1 MKRVL
6 HEKKM
11 LIIICFTYIISVFLR
26 SLLIDS
32 VWYKIWGDELLYNDV
47 ARSFIESGTFKFAN
61 MYGPSDAYLYPLTL
75 SIVLKFFYNAET
87 VSFVTRLF
95 GIIVMSSVVFPTYLL
110 AKKMKFNEL
119 QCFLFSIVAV
129 LVPDMMQSL
138 FYVTEIVAYPLFIW
152 TIYFFYADIETDRVN
167 RNTIMF
173 ALLVYLS
180 YQARSLN
187 LAILAGYFLYILI
200 MCFTN
205 IKQNKKHLIKMLL
218 YKFIV
223 VFGMFKV
230 LQESVAWALLKF
242 GVVTATETKGANSGF
257 SLILGGL
264 QEDFLYSVTN
274 WSYNVILYLFY
285 VILAFGFFVVVIPLL
300 YRFDDKKN
308 CKLVLFINLLL
319 LCFIGAV
326 VIIIQAREDPIIHE
340 DRRIHMRYLFYFFI
354 PYLLLLYKVNLK
366 NIKWTF
372 VNSVITVVFLLF
384 GISTRYINNVRYTVG
399 AESMMLTAIK
409 EAQSF
414 IVQYPNTEGFL
425 MFLSFSMV
433 IVLYVIIRACSLSKF
448 LQCIFPFMIG
458 FILIINNV
466 LYVTEIQSLTIRG
479 NGGYK
484 ERYSVIAE
492 ELNQYQQ
499 GEVILVAE
507 TLASDN
513 EIQSLQ
519 LFLQKSIDKI
529 SLEELHLL
537 INESEEEIDIRSF
550 ERTPFVYAEENGH
563 YLNNAKCI
571 GMRQSIATQFNIA
584 NEILYEDSFFVL
596 YKLNNGKLDISLL
609 Q

>member
-6 HEKKM
+6 HEKKL
-11 LIIICFTYIISVFLR
+11 LIIICFTYVISVFLR

-110 AKKMKFNEL
+110 TKKMKFNEL
-119 QCFLFSIVAV
+119 ECFLFSIVAV

-138 FYVTEIVAYPLFIW
+138 FYVTEIVAYPLFMW
-152 TIYFFYADIETDRVN
+152 TIYFFYGDIETDRVN

-205 IKQNKKHLIKMLL
+205 IKQNKKHLIKMHL

-300 YRFDDKKN
+300 YRFDDKNN

-354 PYLLLLYKVNLK
+354 PYLLLLYKVNFK

-409 EAQSF
+409 EAKSF

-425 MFLSFSMV
+425 MFLSFLMV
-433 IVLYVIIRACSLSKF
+433 IVLYVIVRVCGLSRF
-448 LQCIFPFMIG
+448 LQCIFPFMLG

-466 LYVTEIQSLTIRG
+466 LYVTEIQSLTVRG

-537 INESEEEIDIRSF
+537 INESEKEIDIRSF